1 MYTNNQEEEMRYFVI
16 LAVVGILAACAP
28 QTVMLQ
34 HPDTGKTVQCGP
46 FETLLEESQ
55 CLNEYQSKGYERSF
69 DTHSSE
75 GYKLADPSEPL
86 IRIGN

>member
-1 MYTNNQEEEMRYFVI
+1 MRYFVI
-16 LAVVGILAACAP
+16 LWVVGFLAACTAP

-55 CLNEYQSKGYERSF
+55 CLNEYQSKGYERIWQ
-69 DTHSSE
+69 
-75 GYKLADPSEPL
+75 EPL
-86 IRIGN
+86 VTAPAPMVNR

>member
-1 MYTNNQEEEMRYFVI
+1 MRYFVI
-16 LAVVGILAACAP
+16 LWVVGLLAGCAAP

-46 FETLLEESQ
+46 FETLMEESQ
-55 CLNEYQSKGYERSF
+55 CLNDYQSKGYERY
-69 DTHSSE
+69 DDPYTSE
-75 GYKLADPSEPL
+75 GYKLANPSEPL

>member
-1 MYTNNQEEEMRYFVI
+1 MRYFVI
-16 LAVVGILAACAP
+16 LWVVGFLAGCAAP

-46 FETLLEESQ
+46 FETLMEESQ
-55 CLNEYQSKGYERSF
+55 CLGDYQSQGYERY
-69 DTHSSE
+69 DDPYTSE
-75 GYKLADPSEPL
+75 GYKLANPSEPL